1 MSQNIV
7 SSLSIIYDGH
17 CAFCLRSRRVMER
30 FDTFGALQFYD
41 FHDAGTMAEK
51 FPMISPEDAEEAMI
65 AVTEELQIFKGFY
78 AFRQIMWS
86 SPWFWLF
93 LPVFYFPGSSYVGN
107 RLYAWIAKNRNH
119 LGCRLS
125 KP

>member
-1 MSQNIV
+1 
-7 SSLSIIYDGH
+7 
-17 CAFCLRSRRVMER
+17 MER
-30 FDTFGALQFYD
+30 FDTLEVLEFHD
-41 FHDAGTMAEK
+41 FHDAGTMTAK
-51 FPMISPEDAEEAMI
+51 FPMISPEEAEEAMI

-107 RLYAWIAKNRNH
+107 RLYAWIAGNRSH